1 MEALDQYWLKRLQA
15 VGKAQGRYLWILLI
29 SALFYAALR
38 ARAID
43 STAETTSFSLK
54 VPLIDI
60 ELSAHVV
67 LASGAPVISFLV
79 LAVTGALRA
88 FGQARTKLGLGSG
101 GDWSAEAV
109 DTHPNAIDLALY
121 TTAKSPKLIATV
133 TYFVYPLFLT
143 AALIEAAWLWS
154 NFLDPSRHV
163 PVWNALSVFALVF
176 WVPAAWQVCSMWIKR
191 VLNVR
196 TLWNS
201 GDC

>member
-1 MEALDQYWLKRLQA
+1 MEDLDQYWLNRLQA

-38 ARAID
+38 ARVID
-43 STAETTSFSLK
+43 STAETNSLK

-60 ELSAHVV
+60 ELSAQVV
-67 LASGAPVISFLV
+67 LASGAPVISFVV

-101 GDWSAEAV
+101 GDWRAEAV

-133 TYFVYPLFLT
+133 TYFAYPVFLT
-143 AALIEAAWLWS
+143 AALAEAAWAVERLFRS
-154 NFLDPSRHV
+154 FATCSR
-163 PVWNALSVFALVF
+163 LVISRGF
-176 WVPAAWQVCSMWIKR
+176 CSR
-191 VLNVR
+191 L
-196 TLWNS
+196 L
-201 GDC
+201 GAGGLAGE